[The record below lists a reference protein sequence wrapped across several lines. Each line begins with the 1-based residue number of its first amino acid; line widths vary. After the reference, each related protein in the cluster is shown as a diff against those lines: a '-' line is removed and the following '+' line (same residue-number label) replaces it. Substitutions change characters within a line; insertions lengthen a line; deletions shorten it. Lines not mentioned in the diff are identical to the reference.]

1 MFFGGYKSDAV
12 IMINEDNMLDITEL
26 PIDFT
31 MTCSKNCQS
40 DSGREYEL
48 VNETDFVKLIKMT
61 TKKK

>member
-1 MFFGGYKSDAV
+1 M
-12 IMINEDNMLDITEL
+12 IIINEDNMLDITEL

>member
-1 MFFGGYKSDAV
+1 
-12 IMINEDNMLDITEL
+12 MLDITEL

-48 VNETDFVKLIKMT
+48 VNETDFVKLIKNDDKEEMNSGLKT
-61 TKKK
+61 ACLIPPTCL